1 MIASAP
7 LHAYTGECTYC
18 GHCKPC
24 PVNIDIAMVNKFYDL
39 AVQQAEVPASVREH
53 YLALGQTASACVGCR
68 SCESRCPFGVPVAG
82 RMQKTAELFGA

>member
-1 MIASAP
+1 MFTTAI
-7 LHAYTGECTYC
+7 TR
-18 GHCKPC
+18 KPC
-24 PVNIDIAMVNKFYDL
+24 RALIDGITTAMFGEGTPDYDL